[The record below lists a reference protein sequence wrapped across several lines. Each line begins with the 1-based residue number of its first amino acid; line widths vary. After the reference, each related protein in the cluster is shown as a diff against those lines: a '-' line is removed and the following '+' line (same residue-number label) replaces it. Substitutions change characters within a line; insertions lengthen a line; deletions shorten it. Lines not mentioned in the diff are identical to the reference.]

1 MSETSPIPGS
11 GRPPGASAADLAGA
25 VTQLMAERAD
35 AAFLLDRQGR
45 VLAES
50 PAAALLRAQSP
61 VVLRVLAGHAAA
73 APKRSAVHTL
83 PGMGLRFSVAVC
95 APGLTGSPLLVSVSR
110 LDQGPHRPVTMRQR
124 QLLAFV
130 RAGLRNAE
138 IAERMQIRPSTVKT
152 MLERLYRL
160 VGVPNRQALA
170 RWAGENRIN

>member
-1 MSETSPIPGS
+1 MNESSQNTGAK
-11 GRPPGASAADLAGA
+11 PPVLPATDLAGA
-25 VTQLMAERAD
+25 VTQLMAGRTD

-50 PAAALLRAQSP
+50 PAAGLLRAQTP
-61 VVLRVLAGHAAA
+61 VILRVLAGHAAA

-95 APGLTGSPLLVSVSR
+95 APGMTGSPLLVSVSR